1 MEVVMVVVEAMEDLV
16 VEDLALGDLVVVV
29 VEVMVDLEGETVEV
43 VMVDSEVETA
53 EEVMVDLEVETAEEV
68 IVDLEETVEVVDI
81 MEELETRA
89 TLIGAIMVAV
99 TVEEEAATVLSS
111 ALLIY

>member
-1 MEVVMVVVEAMEDLV
+1 MVVVEAMEDLG
-16 VEDLALGDLVVVV
+16 VEDLALGDLVETVVV
-29 VEVMVDLEGETVEV
+29 VMVDL
-43 VMVDSEVETA
+43 EVETA
-53 EEVMVDLEVETAEEV
+53 EEVMVDLEAETAEEV
-68 IVDLEETVEVVDI
+68 MVDLEETVEVVDI

-89 TLIGAIMVAV
+89 TLVGAIMVAV